1 MTRKNERPRWSREDR
16 RQLAIE
22 RRMHIEFQRAIR
34 RVNRRLACEAAKPEF
49 GYPPFFGKIQYEQ
62 VTGEQMR
69 QRISEFIG
77 AEREVAEPVKIPE
90 NLIERL
96 RAIGCAARFCLVA
109 RLGNRPFEDEWQKP
123 EKLMTADNPRLQ
135 DWLKHGGNY
144 GVVGGDGLV
153 IFDADNEAGHQIQ
166 ESRLPATFAIATP
179 GGGFHCYY
187 HCPDIADHRITL
199 RDKDGEHV
207 GEIRGSRMM
216 CAGPGSRR
224 ADGNYRIVADMP
236 IASTTVADL
245 RKALGDLAV
254 PEREIQQTLDNAGK
268 YAGKGLDFSILK
280 LFTDEAKSK
289 LHRQDAELYGPH
301 PVHGS
306 ETGRN
311 FWIDVGQNVW
321 HCFRH
326 QVGGGPLQL
335 LAVLEGIIRCEEA
348 GKAALKGDAFKRAV
362 SRAVELGLID
372 AAKVKAVKGVGPVYL
387 PTPFL
392 VADEF
397 IAHEVWDRKNPPR
410 YCVYDFTTEKFR
422 YEDRIDLGE
431 RTSDDRKV
439 VHVPLKTPAVF
450 EGQVLLPRG
459 VTPCTFEHA
468 YREACELTF
477 RLYECEPEMVAHV
490 KLLIAIDI
498 GGWFLDRFIEDPT
511 LQTAGIGRFA
521 VILALRGPSGS
532 GKMRLLHALRLI
544 AFMPYFDVSTRR
556 IPSLYRPLDQW
567 RGTLVIDEC
576 DFRYSDETSDLIH
589 YLNCRSYGVPI
600 SRVNPNDPS
609 KSDTFHNFGITL
621 VTQRR
626 PWVDNATEDRS
637 IPFYCERTAKPVPT
651 AELDEWIQRGLD
663 LQDKLLYLRMTHYRK
678 VRIDKA
684 ARVAGVREHRLTA
697 AVLPVLALEPFAP
710 AMVADLKKTL
720 LDVERR
726 RREVKAQTVDGI
738 VINALW
744 ERIEQGAI
752 GQHTGI
758 LYVATRMEKTD
769 AGGEATD
776 VTVPL
781 TTSELAESLK
791 WGEKG
796 QSIRG
801 IINSL
806 SLAVG
811 KPPARIKIGGK
822 VYRPIWFTVSH
833 MEARLQDFVV
843 DYQPGGLAEKVKE
856 LGINET
862 IGTEQPKEGPLDNY

>member
-1 MTRKNERPRWSREDR
+1 MSKERVRWSSEDL
-16 RQLAIE
+16 RQFAIE
-22 RRMHIEFQRAIR
+22 RRMHVEFQKAIL
-34 RVNRRLACEAAKPEF
+34 RVNRRLEHEAPKPESF
-49 GYPPFFGKIQYEQ
+49 RMRVYSPFDKIEHMTMTGDELKRTLAEVLGKQ
-62 VTGEQMR
+62 GEP
-69 QRISEFIG
+69 G
-77 AEREVAEPVKIPE
+77 LPVQIPAA
-90 NLIERL
+90 LIERL

-109 RLGNRPFEDEWQKP
+109 RLDNRPFEDEWNKP
-123 EKLMTADNPRLQ
+123 QNLMSADNVRLQ
-135 DWLKHGGNY
+135 DWLRRGGNY
-144 GVVGGDGLV
+144 GIVGGDGLIV
-153 IFDADNEAGHQIQ
+153 FDADAEEGREIQ
-166 ESRLPATFAIATP
+166 EARLPATFTVATP
-179 GGGFHCYY
+179 GRGFHAYY
-187 HCPDIADHRITL
+187 YCQDMTDARIRL
-199 RDKDGEHV
+199 RDKDGEHI
-207 GEIRGSRMM
+207 GDIQGKGRM
-216 CAGPGSRR
+216 CTGPGSRR
-224 ADGNYRIVADMP
+224 ADGNYEIIADVP
-236 IASTTVADL
+236 IAQVTVADL

-254 PEREIQQTLDNAGK
+254 PEKELQDTFENATK
-268 YAGKGLDFSILK
+268 HANKGLDFSVLR
-280 LFTDEAKSK
+280 LFTDEAKRK
-289 LHRQDAELYGPH
+289 FHRQGAELYGAH

-311 FWIDVGQNVW
+311 FWIDVEKNCW

-326 QVGGGPLQL
+326 GVGGGPLQL

-348 GKAALKGDAFKRAV
+348 GKAALKGDSFKRVV

-392 VADEF
+392 VTDEF

-410 YCVYDFTTEKFR
+410 YCLYDFATEKFR

-450 EGQVLLPRG
+450 EGQVLLPRR
-459 VTPCTFEHA
+459 VMPCTFEDA

-498 GGWFLDRFIEDPT
+498 GGWFLDRFIGDPT

-567 RGTLVIDEC
+567 RGTLAIDEC

-600 SRVNPNDPS
+600 SRVNPNDPT

-637 IPFYCERTAKPVPT
+637 IPFYCERTTKPVPT
-651 AELDEWIQRGLD
+651 AELDEWIRRGLD

-684 ARVAGVREHRLTA
+684 ARVEGVKEHRLTA
-697 AVLPVLALEPFAP
+697 AVLPVLALEPYAP
-710 AMVADLKKTL
+710 TMVADLKKTL

-726 RREVKAQTVDGI
+726 RREVKAQSGWRRARSANI
-738 VINALW
+738 
-744 ERIEQGAI
+744 
-752 GQHTGI
+752 TGS
-758 LYVATRMEKTD
+758 Y
-769 AGGEATD
+769 
-776 VTVPL
+776 
-781 TTSELAESLK
+781 TSRQR
-791 WGEKG
+791 WRR
-796 QSIRG
+796 Q
-801 IINSL
+801 
-806 SLAVG
+806 
-811 KPPARIKIGGK
+811 
-822 VYRPIWFTVSH
+822 T
-833 MEARLQDFVV
+833 Q
-843 DYQPGGLAEKVKE
+843 AEKRRM
-856 LGINET
+856 
-862 IGTEQPKEGPLDNY
+862 PLSR